1 MGDAKILKF
10 LLLRI
15 HNLSLGSYTDKNT
28 MTNAGNMIKHSK
40 KAKYWV
46 FWEHRIGWLTQLKD
60 CPEKFVWG
68 TESVGMNGS

>member
-28 MTNAGNMIKHSK
+28 MTNAGSMIKCSK

-46 FWEHRIGWLTQLKD
+46 FWEHRVWWLTQHKD
-60 CPEKFVWG
+60 CPEKFGWR
-68 TESVGMNGS
+68 TESVEMNES